1 MCTDVKFVTDNGD
14 ELSANEM
21 IHRLMTRVKALE
33 SRLSSLE
40 NNGTGVIGGQNTDTI
55 SFIDYPSQAA
65 YASYDFIGNDTISFN
80 LNDGN

>member
-21 IHRLMTRVKALE
+21 IHRLMTRIKDLE
-33 SRLSSLE
+33 SRISSLE
-40 NNGTGVIGGQNTDTI
+40 SNDTVIFGGQNTDTLDFL
-55 SFIDYPSQAA
+55 SYPAAAA
-65 YASYDFIGNDTISFN
+65 YASYDSLGNDTISFN

>member
-1 MCTDVKFVTDNGD
+1 VTDNGD

-21 IHRLMTRVKALE
+21 IHRLMTRVKDLE

-40 NNGTGVIGGQNTDTI
+40 NNNTGVIGGQNTDTLDFL
-55 SFIDYPSQAA
+55 SRRDQAA
-65 YASYDFIGNDTISFN
+65 YAHYDFLGNDTISFN

>member
-40 NNGTGVIGGQNTDTI
+40 SNDTVIFGGQNTDTLD
-55 SFIDYPSQAA
+55 FLRQRDQAA
-65 YASYDFIGNDTISFN
+65 YSHYDFLANDTISFN

>member
-1 MCTDVKFVTDNGD
+1 VTDNGD

-21 IHRLMTRVKALE
+21 IHRLMVRVKDLE

-40 NNGTGVIGGQNTDTI
+40 TNDTIIFGGQNTDTI
-55 SFIDYPSQAA
+55 DFLGYPAQAA
-65 YASYDFIGNDTISFN
+65 YASYDSLSTDTISFN